1 MGWSFVS
8 LFLFFCFKTS
18 VVENVVGSNVG
29 GVIVM
34 GAVADGMLTVG
45 IDGSG
50 VGVRWWCSD
59 RMVCRYG
66 LFVIDGDTGFWGCG
80 SV

>member
-1 MGWSFVS
+1 MVVCGSRLSGLRWVDTVGWSFVS

-45 IDGSG
+45 
-50 VGVRWWCSD
+50 C
-59 RMVCRYG
+59 
-66 LFVIDGDTGFWGCG
+66 
-80 SV
+80 